1 MKRTTLLY
9 AKALTVITFFISF
22 SVLFYFLTPEAIL
35 RFVGFE
41 NAYFIILL
49 LAFLGGLSTF
59 SGIPYHIILM
69 AFASGGL
76 NPWLL
81 GLLATGG
88 VMLGDT
94 TSFYLGTQSKK
105 LLSER
110 MLSVLETLRKVENT
124 SPRFMTIIFF
134 LYGALIPFSN
144 DIIVIPSGLLGY
156 RFWRVMVPLG
166 VGTLIFNVSIALIAT
181 YLTQYVSV
189 FI

>member
-1 MKRTTLLY
+1 MKPNIVLY
-9 AKALTVITFFISF
+9 AKALTVITFFVSL
-22 SVLFYFLTPEAIL
+22 SVLFYFLTPETIL

-41 NAYFIILL
+41 NAYFIIFT

-81 GLLATGG
+81 GLLATAG

-94 TSFYLGTQSKK
+94 TSFYLSSQSKK

-110 MLSVLETLRKVENT
+110 MLSVLETLKRVENK
-124 SPRFMTIIFF
+124 SPRFMTAVFF

-144 DIIVIPSGLLGY
+144 DVIVIPSGLLGY

-166 VGTLIFNVSIALIAT
+166 IGTLIFNMSLALIAT